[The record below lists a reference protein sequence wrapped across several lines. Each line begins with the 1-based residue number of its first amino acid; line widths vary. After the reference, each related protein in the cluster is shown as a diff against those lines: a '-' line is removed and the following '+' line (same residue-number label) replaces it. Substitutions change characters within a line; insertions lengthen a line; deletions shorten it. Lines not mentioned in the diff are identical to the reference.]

1 MGAMLERLANV
12 LRRCDGARRLLKR
25 GMDGR
30 VALARLHAQLDRLR
44 EIVARAQRGVLTAD
58 EALRRIDAELGPP
71 VRLDPV
77 PRDSPLAAA
86 VSACEAVVNDCRREI
101 DRVRAGLVGPEDTL
115 DAIRA
120 RLARAD
126 TGGPSAC
133 AA

>member
-1 MGAMLERLANV
+1 M
-12 LRRCDGARRLLKR
+12 CDRARRLLKR

-30 VALARLHAQLDRLR
+30 QALARLHAQLDRLR
-44 EIVARAQRGVLTAD
+44 EIVARAQRGALTPA
-58 EALRRIDAELGPP
+58 EAVRRIDAELGPP

-77 PRDSPLAAA
+77 PRDSPDAAA
-86 VSACEAVVNDCRREI
+86 VRACEAVVDDCRREI
-101 DRVRAGLVGPEDTL
+101 DRVRAGLVRPDDAL

-120 RLARAD
+120 RLARAG